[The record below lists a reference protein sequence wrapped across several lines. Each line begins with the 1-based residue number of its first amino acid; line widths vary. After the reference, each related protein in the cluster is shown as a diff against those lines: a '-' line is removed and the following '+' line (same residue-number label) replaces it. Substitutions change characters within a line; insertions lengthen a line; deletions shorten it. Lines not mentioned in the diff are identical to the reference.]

1 VAAIVEALFPTSS
14 KTAMMSSGCA
24 EGLNIMAVGPLVGVG
39 AVVISGNCLA
49 LMRRRNVSG
58 NGTWSTPGGYL
69 DYGESPADCAS
80 REFHEE
86 VGLKVSG
93 FRFLALTNDVF
104 QEDSKHFITIWMVA
118 SVLERQPLTHC
129 SEEVDA
135 AEWFLLMNLP
145 SPLFPPFA
153 RLITGDSLPPIG
165 LKGIVAQGTNE

>member
-1 VAAIVEALFPTSS
+1 MGVR
-14 KTAMMSSGCA
+14 
-24 EGLNIMAVGPLVGVG
+24 PLVGVG

-104 QEDSKHFITIWMVA
+104 QEDSKHLITIWMVA
-118 SVLERQPLTHC
+118 PVLEREPLTRL
-129 SEEVDA
+129 SEEVDIA
-135 AEWFLLMNLP
+135 DWFPLMDLP

-153 RLITGDSLPPIG
+153 RLITGDSIPPIG
-165 LKGIVAQGTNE
+165 LEGIAAQGTHA